1 MIDLTINISVF
12 VFSLILANIASKY
25 IKESWI
31 VIKWKNKKKQI
42 RIHHLYIGYILSI
55 LGITLNHLYFTL
67 GGLGIIIDDLI
78 KEIRKLK

>member
-1 MIDLTINISVF
+1 MIDLINISVF
-12 VFSLILANIASKY
+12 VSSLILASMASKY

-42 RIHHLYIGYILSI
+42 RIHHLYIGYVLSI
-55 LGITLNHLYFTL
+55 LGIALNHLYLIFA
-67 GGLGIIIDDLI
+67 GLGIMVDDLI

>member
-1 MIDLTINISVF
+1 MIDPINISVF
-12 VFSLILANIASKY
+12 VSSLILASIASKY

-31 VIKWKNKKKQI
+31 IIKWKNKKKRI

-55 LGITLNHLYFTL
+55 LGISLNHLYLIFA
-67 GGLGIIIDDLI
+67 GLGIMVDDLI